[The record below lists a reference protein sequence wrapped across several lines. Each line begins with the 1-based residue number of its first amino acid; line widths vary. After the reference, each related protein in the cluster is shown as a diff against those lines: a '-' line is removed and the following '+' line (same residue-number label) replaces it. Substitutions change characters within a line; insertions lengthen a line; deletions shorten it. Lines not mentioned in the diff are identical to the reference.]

1 MKTALMRRP
10 VRTLIH
16 DSFLLDRTLGS
27 ITSPLKSEPGPGFAT
42 VTDIASKLSITGGQL
57 RSTSLTVAGSDPKL
71 AWPDQGSRPGTAII
85 FWAALGTTASAANRL
100 GTTNFWLNKTGGTDV
115 ANFNG
120 LSCTTIIRVTNMGYM
135 FVADPLGMKCFAICG
150 PSSTGAGFAVGPAI
164 GRAVIPELL
173 LLWIY
178 RGTVDTAAFV
188 TTDTVARG
196 LINGVQVVDLGA
208 GHPLATSYG
217 ICLDRQMSPTSP
229 ATSKAPGL
237 GSITEFVW
245 NPAANEVVD
254 LWVKRQ
260 DASNGYVVRL
270 DQAAGTAKT
279 YEVVAGVETL
289 KLTQTPTFSIGT
301 KYRIQIHIDG
311 GRLRPFVLWSGGA
324 TTPSSI
330 TTSLYSDSSGV
341 YVSGF
346 SSADE
351 LTVWPL
357 VCTKFWPMGV

>member
-1 MKTALMRRP
+1 
-10 VRTLIH
+10 
-16 DSFLLDRTLGS
+16 
-27 ITSPLKSEPGPGFAT
+27 
-42 VTDIASKLSITGGQL
+42 
-57 RSTSLTVAGSDPKL
+57 
-71 AWPDQGSRPGTAII
+71 
-85 FWAALGTTASAANRL
+85 
-100 GTTNFWLNKTGGTDV
+100 
-115 ANFNG
+115 
-120 LSCTTIIRVTNMGYM
+120 MGYM